1 MIYMDNSATTRISDD
16 ILEELIFNL
25 KEEYGN
31 PSSIYSISQSSKE
44 KVENARRKIAKVL
57 NVKPKEIFFTSG
69 GSESDNWALKGI
81 AHSYKEKGK
90 HIITTKIEH
99 HAILHTAEFLEELG
113 YEITYL
119 NVDEN
124 GFINLKEL
132 EDSIREDTILI
143 SVMFANNEVG
153 TIEPIKEIGEIAKKH
168 NVLFH
173 TDAVQAFGNVK
184 IDLSELNVDLMSIS
198 GHKIH
203 APKGIGVLYIKDGV
217 KITPLIHGGAQERQ
231 KRAGTENTAYIV
243 AIGQAFE
250 NAVKDFDEKEKNVIQ
265 MRNRLIDNLTSV
277 KGIYLNGPVDK
288 RLPGNVNIS
297 IDGVKSSELLMMLD
311 MNGICAS
318 SGSACTAGSLE
329 PSHVLIA
336 MGKSE
341 NHARNCL
348 RLTLNSLNTM
358 DEIERVSEEV
368 IKQVEKLRK

>member
-184 IDLSELNVDLMSIS
+184 IDLSELNVDLMSFS

>member
-81 AHSYKEKGK
+81 AHSYKEKGR

-113 YEITYL
+113 YKITYL

-184 IDLSELNVDLMSIS
+184 IDLSELNVDLMSFS

-250 NAVKDFDEKEKNVIQ
+250 NAVKDFDEKEKNVIR

>member
-81 AHSYKEKGK
+81 AHSYKEKGR

-184 IDLSELNVDLMSIS
+184 IDLSELNVDLMSFS

>member
-184 IDLSELNVDLMSIS
+184 IDLSELNVDLMSFS

-203 APKGIGVLYIKDGV
+203 APKGIGVLYIKDGI